1 MGMSMIDVNIRATVV
16 NPGRGAILETANG
29 GQSRWPGDTDGV
41 TTRDY
46 LVVPYRMHD
55 GTAFSQYDGARD
67 FIQKT
72 MDQVSNEYMGACIK
86 QSCKNNFQEIM
97 QKFATKL

>member
-16 NPGRGAILETANG
+16 HPGRGAILETANG
-29 GQSRWPGDTDGV
+29 GKSRWPGDTDGV

-55 GTAFSQYDGARD
+55 GTAFSEYDGARE
-67 FIQKT
+67 FIQTT
-72 MDQVSNEYMGACIK
+72 MDQVSNEYMSGCIK
-86 QSCKNNFQEIM
+86 DSCKNGLSPIR
-97 QKFATKL
+97 